1 MKFHSGIRTLFLL
14 ALTAVPI
21 LFTACQS
28 SPEPTEWPEVSRQTK
43 PWTRWWWMGNAV
55 NQKDLTAAMEAYKK
69 AGLGGMEL
77 TPIYGVKGYEDQ
89 FINFLSPKWMDNLVF
104 TLDEAKRLDMGVDM
118 ATGTGWP
125 FGGPW
130 IGPDSESKYITF
142 RKYHLSGGEK
152 LKDTLKLVQHPYIR
166 AIGHRMNINEIV
178 RPISDNKNL
187 QELAIEQVRFPD
199 PMPLQALMA
208 YSDKGEVINLTDSV
222 DKNGRLN
229 WIAPAGDWTLY
240 ALFEGWHGKMV
251 ERAAPGG
258 EGLVLDHFST
268 KALKQYL
275 SAFDTA
281 FEGNDISYLRA
292 FFNDSYEVDDAM
304 GEADWTPEFFSEFR
318 SRKGYDLR
326 EQLPALFSADT
337 SELHIRV
344 LCDFRD
350 VISDLLL
357 DNFTKTW
364 KEWAAGKRAIVR
376 NQAHGSPANI
386 LDLYAASTIPETE
399 GNNIYKI
406 KFASSASNVTGK
418 QLTSSESATWLNEH
432 FRSSLGEVKDALDL
446 YFLGGVNHI
455 FYHGTAYSPQDEKWP
470 GWMFYAAVHFQPDN
484 SFWGDFS
491 KLNDYVTRCQSFL
504 QTGNPDN
511 DVLLYF
517 PFYDRIS
524 DPGRSMLEHFSG
536 DGPRNKTFPYQETA
550 ISLQKNGYSFDY
562 ISDRQILDLNAG
574 KRSLSA
580 GNSTY
585 KTIVIPAV
593 HYIPL
598 ATMQHLMKLAQNGAT
613 VLFTSTLPEDVPGYN
628 NLAEKRNKL
637 NALKGELQFTRDE
650 ATGLQIAG
658 NGKGTV
664 VVGQGLDDLLA
675 FAGVRPEPMN
685 GYGLQYIRKK
695 TDDGTIY
702 FIKNSNKAPFTS
714 WVPILTDAHS
724 AALFNPMSL
733 EKGMAQI
740 QKTNEGKMAVYL
752 QLKPG
757 ETCILR
763 TFSEAYNG
771 PAYPVLQQAGDSI
784 RIENEWNINFVSG
797 GPELPAAYTSREPV
811 NWTEISGNWYTDF
824 SGTAEYSIQFSKP
837 DTQAPYYV
845 LDLGTVH
852 ENARIVLNGNE
863 LGFRIHF
870 PYTFTIE
877 ANKLKE
883 NNKLEVYVSNL
894 MANRIAWM
902 DRNDINYKKF
912 YNVNF
917 PPHDAKDRGKDGL
930 FTAAD
935 WTPMP
940 SGLQGPVSLVP
951 MKMVSFDQQKVK

>member
-1 MKFHSGIRTLFLL
+1 MKLHSGIRLIFML
-14 ALTAVPI
+14 ALVAVPL
-21 LFTACQS
+21 LFTTCQS
-28 SPEPTEWPEVSRQTK
+28 SSEPTEWPAVSRQTK

-55 NQKDLTAAMEAYKK
+55 NQKDLTTAMETYKK
-69 AGLGGMEL
+69 AGLGGLEL

-89 FINFLSPKWMDNLVF
+89 FINFLSPRWMDNLVF
-104 TLDEAKRLDMGVDM
+104 TLNEAKKLDMGVDM

-130 IGPDSESKYITF
+130 IGPDSESKYITY
-142 RKYHLSGGEK
+142 RKYQLSGGEK
-152 LKDTLKLVQHPYIR
+152 LKDTIKLVQRPYIS
-166 AIGHRMNINEIV
+166 AIGHRIKIDEVV
-178 RPISDNKNL
+178 RPIRDNKNL
-187 QELAIEQVRFPD
+187 QALAIAQVRFPD
-199 PMPLQALMA
+199 PMPLQTLMA
-208 YSDKGEVINLTDSV
+208 YSDNGEVMNLTESV
-222 DKNGRLN
+222 DKNGILN
-229 WIAPAGDWTLY
+229 WTAPAGEWTLY

-268 KALKQYL
+268 KALKHYL
-275 SAFDTA
+275 SAFDSA

-326 EQLPALFSADT
+326 EQLPALFNQDT
-337 SELHIRV
+337 TEKHIRV
-344 LCDFRD
+344 LSDFRD
-350 VISDLLL
+350 VISALLL

-364 KEWAAGKRAIVR
+364 KQWAEKKSAIIR

-399 GNNIYKI
+399 GTNIYKI

-432 FRSSLGEVKDALDL
+432 FSSTLGDVKDALDR

-455 FYHGTAYSPQDEKWP
+455 FYHGTAYSPQNDKWP

-484 SFWGDFS
+484 SFWSDFS

-517 PFYDRIS
+517 PFYDRIA

-536 DGPRNKTFPYQETA
+536 DGPRNKTFPYQGTA
-550 ISLQKNGYSFDY
+550 VNLQENGYSFDY
-562 ISDRQILDLNAG
+562 ISDRQIMDLKAG
-574 KRSLSA
+574 KRTLST
-580 GNSTY
+580 GKSTY

-598 ATMQHLMKLAQNGAT
+598 ATMKQLMELAQNGAT
-613 VLFTSTLPEDVPGYN
+613 IIFTNNLPEDVPGYN
-628 NLAEKRNKL
+628 DLAERRTQLK
-637 NALKGELQFTRDE
+637 ALTGKLQFAKDE

-658 NGKGTV
+658 IGKGTV
-664 VVGQGLDDLLA
+664 VVGSGLNDLLT
-675 FAGVRPEPMN
+675 FAGVKPEPMN

-695 TDDGTIY
+695 TNDGTTY
-702 FIKNSNKAPFTS
+702 FIKNSNQAPFKS
-714 WVPILTDAHS
+714 WVTVQANASS

-733 EKGMAQI
+733 EKGMAQLRKNNNG
-740 QKTNEGKMAVYL
+740 KTEVYL
-752 QLKPG
+752 QLSPG

-763 TFSEAYNG
+763 TFNGAYKG
-771 PAYPVLQQAGDSI
+771 TDYPIFQQSGDSI
-784 RIENEWNINFVSG
+784 RLLDEWNIKFVTG
-797 GPELPAAYTSREPV
+797 GPEMPAAYTSREPV
-811 NWTEISGNWYTDF
+811 NWTDISGDWYNDF
-824 SGTAEYSIQFSKP
+824 SGTADYSIEFNKP
-837 DTQAPYYV
+837 GNLASRYV
-845 LDLGTVH
+845 LDLGIVH
-852 ENARIVLNGNE
+852 ESARVVLNGE
-863 LGFRIHF
+863 EIGTRIHY
-870 PYTFTIE
+870 PYTFTLSAE
-877 ANKLKE
+877 QLKE

-902 DRNDINYKKF
+902 DRNNINYEKF

-930 FTAAD
+930 FTAVD
-935 WTPMP
+935 WSPVP

-951 MKMVSFDQQKVK
+951 MEKVSFDQQMK